1 MSWWKRLWGR
11 TKKAPPAAPPAPP
24 QSAAPGPEYW
34 VDRLTERLARL
45 HRLQE
50 LRAPRTIIDTEK
62 QLVREAIALLPPAEA
77 LCVIRQWPSLVHH
90 LDPKAARPAER
101 LKKDPSA
108 APN

>member
-11 TKKAPPAAPPAPP
+11 TKKTPVETPPASQPAV
-24 QSAAPGPEYW
+24 APGPDYW
-34 VDRLTERLARL
+34 VDRLAERLARL

-50 LRAPRTIIDTEK
+50 LRAPRTVIDTEK

-90 LDPKAARPAER
+90 LDPKASPREAWS
-101 LKKDPSA
+101 KKDPDA